1 MIGWLRRRRRA
12 AAAAPSIAPAAVRSG
27 ATRRRPVEEVPPFWQ
42 RLPWR
47 VVGAWVAV
55 ATSLAVLGALL
66 LAALDRPV
74 ERVVVE
80 GPFQRVAPP
89 EIERVVR
96 ERALGGMATVD
107 LADVRT
113 AVEALAWVDS
123 ASVQRR
129 WPATL
134 RVVVTEQVAA
144 AGWNKSGLLNTRGEL
159 FISDTRFVPP
169 ELPRLAGPAGTETRV
184 AELYLRAQGPL
195 LETGLRLSGVRLD
208 ERGAWE
214 LDLNDGV
221 TVRLGRQALNE
232 RLERFIG
239 LASPMVAKRVGEI
252 SYVDMRY
259 ANGFSVGWTERSAL
273 AVVPHLEPRTD
284 G

>member
-1 MIGWLRRRRRA
+1 MIGWLRRRRRE
-12 AAAAPSIAPAAVRSG
+12 AAAAPSHAPAAVRGG
-27 ATRRRPVEEVPPFWQ
+27 ATRRRPVEDAQPLWQ
-42 RLPWR
+42 RLPWK
-47 VVGAWVAV
+47 VVGAWFAV
-55 ATSLAVLGALL
+55 VTGFAVLAALL

-74 ERVVVE
+74 QQVVVE

-96 ERALGGMATVD
+96 ERALGGMASVD
-107 LADVRT
+107 LDEVRA
-113 AVEALAWVDS
+113 AVEKLAWVDR

-144 AGWNKSGLLNTRGEL
+144 ARWNESGLLNTRGEL

-169 ELPRLAGPAGTETRV
+169 ELPRLAGPPGTGARV

-195 LETGLRLSGVRLD
+195 LENGLRLSGVRLD

-221 TVRLGRQALNE
+221 TVRLGRQALDE

-239 LASPMVAKRVGEI
+239 LASPMVAKRIGEI

-273 AVVPHLEPRTD
+273 AVGPHLEPRTD